1 MARLTKGHIM
11 PHHTKLDSRITTK
24 APYGQHISLTCANH
38 PELSWSTKNI
48 GNANEDG
55 TGVYFAR
62 HIYFDGCTECTCPPS
77 DLIVNPKLMAM
88 EDVPS

>member
-1 MARLTKGHIM
+1 MDHSTRIDG
-11 PHHTKLDSRITTK
+11 RITTK
-24 APYGQHISLTCANH
+24 APYGQHIGLICANH

-62 HIYFDGCTECTCPPS
+62 HVYFNHVGTECSCPGSALVVHP
-77 DLIVNPKLMAM
+77 NLMAK
-88 EDVPS
+88 EDVAS